1 MDERRREWEV
11 CRKAGVCLRETSP
24 ISSVRVRCKNL
35 QDQAGL
41 SMGRCTSDG
50 VYSLY
55 SVAGI
60 DLDSRDRV
68 DIKVHAKTLGQGST

>member
-1 MDERRREWEV
+1 M
-11 CRKAGVCLRETSP
+11 CLREISP
-24 ISSVRVRCKNL
+24 ISSVRVRCENL
-35 QDQAGL
+35 EDQAGL

-68 DIKVHAKTLGQGST
+68 DIKVHAKTLGQGSI

>member
-1 MDERRREWEV
+1 
-11 CRKAGVCLRETSP
+11 
-24 ISSVRVRCKNL
+24 
-35 QDQAGL
+35 
-41 SMGRCTSDG
+41 MGRCTSDG

-68 DIKVHAKTLGQGST
+68 DIKVHAKTLGQGSIIEIPMFWGDAKGIGR